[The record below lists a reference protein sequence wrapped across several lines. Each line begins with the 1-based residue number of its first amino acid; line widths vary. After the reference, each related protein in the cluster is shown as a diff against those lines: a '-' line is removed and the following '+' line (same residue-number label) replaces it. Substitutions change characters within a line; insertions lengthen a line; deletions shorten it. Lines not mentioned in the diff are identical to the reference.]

1 MSGILRNCLLSI
13 RNAKFKTNSL
23 KKTPFVFTNPISN
36 FQVTSTNCNGESGE
50 SSASTN
56 TSISISTNTS
66 TSASTWAITGPSK
79 STMLKIT
86 AGEYISFPPLSRSY
100 PLINEPATQL
110 QFLNFNDKS
119 GLDRVH
125 MSARY
130 ESYSFK
136 GALEMSDDTNSVFN
150 FVTGLNN
157 YNTSHKHFNSEYIND
172 LMTLFNLKHLQK
184 KWINSLSN
192 GQMRRARIAKS
203 LVNKPRLLII
213 DDPFLG
219 LDPSNTEKVS
229 QALKKVHDTLRTS
242 IVLGLRSQDDI
253 PGWIENVSFVNEE
266 GIALMG
272 RQNDS
277 GFSRKFKEAI
287 ATNDDFRSCEK
298 NLAAKSLVKIS
309 PEAVNSEKSFH
320 IEFDNARV
328 AYKDLVILND
338 FNWKIPKGSKWRIL
352 GDNGTGKTTILS
364 LITADHPQS
373 WRSVL
378 KINNKLRKTGS
389 GVTFFDVNNQI
400 GISSPELHALV
411 PQHSSTMKDIIY
423 NGLVRDIGNSNF
435 SYRAKLDKL
444 DKEAQDR
451 VDYILN
457 KFRDILE
464 QYGDSPFID
473 LSMTNQKLALF
484 LRAVIKNPEILILDE
499 AFSCME
505 DAQVMHRCHDFISN
519 DPIFND
525 MTVLSIGHIDWE
537 LNKYDYM
544 LKLIGDEN
552 RSYEVYR
559 VEN

>member
-1 MSGILRNCLLSI
+1 MSNAFKGCLLSI
-13 RNAKFKTNSL
+13 KNAKFKKNSL
-23 KKTPFVFTNPISN
+23 KNAPFVFANPIPD
-36 FQVTSTNCNGESGE
+36 FQVMWGVQDNDTSK
-50 SSASTN
+50 
-56 TSISISTNTS
+56 
-66 TSASTWAITGPSK
+66 TSAHNWAVTGPSK
-79 STMLKIT
+79 STMLKIA
-86 AGEYISFPPLSRSY
+86 AGDYISFPPLSRSY

-136 GALEMSDDTNSVFN
+136 GVLEMSDDTNSVFN
-150 FVTGLNN
+150 YITGLNN
-157 YNTSHKHFNSEYIND
+157 YNTQHKNFNSQYINH
-172 LMTLFNLKHLQK
+172 LMSLFNLSHLQK

-229 QALKKVHDTLRTS
+229 QALRNAHETLGTS
-242 IVLGLRSQDDI
+242 IVLGLRLQDDI
-253 PGWIENVSFVNEE
+253 PSWIENISFANEE
-266 GIALMG
+266 GIALAG
-272 RQNDS
+272 RQSDPEISNKLKKIISANVDI
-277 GFSRKFKEAI
+277 GLDEKKLTEKILVRINPDTITEAEPI
-287 ATNDDFRSCEK
+287 
-298 NLAAKSLVKIS
+298 
-309 PEAVNSEKSFH
+309 H
-320 IEFDNARV
+320 IEFNNARV
-328 AYKDLVILND
+328 AYKDLIILKD
-338 FNWKIPKGSKWRIL
+338 FNWMIPKGSKWRIM

-373 WRSVL
+373 WRSIL
-378 KINNKLRKTGS
+378 KINDKLRKTGS

-411 PQHSSTMKDIIY
+411 PQHNSTMKDIIY

-435 SYRAKLDKL
+435 AYKAKLEKLDK
-444 DKEAQDR
+444 DTRDR
-451 VDYILN
+451 ALYILN
-457 KFRDILE
+457 KFGDILE
-464 QYGDSPFID
+464 QHGNMPFID

-505 DAQVMHRCHDFISN
+505 DAQVMRRCHDFIAQ
-519 DPIFND
+519 DPLFKN
-525 MTVLSIGHIDWE
+525 MTILSIGHIDWE

-544 LKLIGDEN
+544 LKLTGDEN
-552 RSYEVYR
+552 RSYEVYK
-559 VEN
+559 VETK

>member
-1 MSGILRNCLLSI
+1 MSNTAKGCLLSI
-13 RNAKFKTNSL
+13 QNAKFKVNSL
-23 KKTPFVFTNPISN
+23 KNAPFIFTQPITDFHITWGGTGAKTNK
-36 FQVTSTNCNGESGE
+36 
-50 SSASTN
+50 
-56 TSISISTNTS
+56 
-66 TSASTWAITGPSK
+66 TSADTWAITGPSK
-79 STMLKIT
+79 STMLKVV
-86 AGEYISFPPLSRSY
+86 AGNYISFPPLSRTY

-119 GLDRVH
+119 GLDKVH

-150 FVTGLNN
+150 YVTGLNN
-157 YNTSHKHFNSEYIND
+157 YNTQHKDFNQQYVHH
-172 LMTLFNLKHLQK
+172 LMSLFNLSHLGK

-203 LVNKPRLLII
+203 LVNKPKLLII

-229 QALKKVHDTLRTS
+229 QALRNVHETLGTS
-242 IVLGLRSQDDI
+242 IVLGLRPQDEI
-253 PGWIENVSFVNEE
+253 PTWLENVCFVNEE
-266 GIALMG
+266 GI
-272 RQNDS
+272 S
-277 GFSRKFKEAI
+277 
-287 ATNDDFRSCEK
+287 
-298 NLAAKSLVKIS
+298 LAGPQEDVSLELKQIVNADIGSESKPAEKSLVKID
-309 PEAVNSEKSFH
+309 PETTFKEETIH
-320 IEFDNARV
+320 IEFNNARV
-328 AYKDLVILND
+328 AYKDLIILKD

-378 KINNKLRKTGS
+378 KINNTLRKTGS

-423 NGLVRDIGNSNF
+423 NGIVRDIGNSNF
-435 SYRAKLDKL
+435 SYKVKWDKL
-444 DKEAQDR
+444 DEETKNR

-457 KFRDILE
+457 KFEDILKE
-464 QYGDSPFID
+464 HGNTPFID

-505 DAQVMHRCHDFISN
+505 DAHVMRRCHEFISQ
-519 DPIFND
+519 DPLFKN
-525 MTVLSIGHIDWE
+525 MTILSIGHIEWE
-537 LNKYDYM
+537 LCKYDYM
-544 LKLIGDEN
+544 LKLTGDED
-552 RSYEVYR
+552 RSYEVYK
-559 VEN
+559 VDE